1 MSSGL
6 RIGHG
11 IVSGLSII
19 SGLSMVLII
28 YFLNEL
34 IERANYEARE
44 HKVTP
49 YSFNGYAPYAAADS
63 PVYIVG
69 VVYII
74 CGVIGVIATFI
85 NGKTF
90 YKVEV
95 IVCVVT
101 LLIMAGILIVSM
113 MVIGAFSPINMS
125 FCQSFGR
132 SCVCSQIIP
141 NNWHFPCEELNT
153 LYDMAVGI
161 VAMNILGLVCTLA
174 AAVISGLGGFGKK
187 EAAESS
193 DMPMRSR
200 DRTNKI

>member
-1 MSSGL
+1 MSTGL

-11 IVSGLSII
+11 IVSGIAII
-19 SGLSMVLII
+19 SGIAMLLII
-28 YFLNEL
+28 IFFNKL

-49 YSFNGYAPYAAADS
+49 YSFNGYAPYADS

-74 CGVIGVIATFI
+74 CGVVGIIATFM

-90 YKVEV
+90 FKVDM

-101 LLIMAGILIVSM
+101 LLIMAGIFIVSM
-113 MVIGAFSPINMS
+113 IIIGAFSPINMN

-141 NNWHFPCEELNT
+141 NNWHFPCEELNE
-153 LYDMAVGI
+153 LYDMAVGV
-161 VAMNILGLVCTLA
+161 VAMIILGWVCTLA
-174 AAVISGLGGFGKK
+174 AAIISGIVAFGKK
-187 EAAESS
+187 EAARSS
-193 DMPMRSR
+193 DMPMR